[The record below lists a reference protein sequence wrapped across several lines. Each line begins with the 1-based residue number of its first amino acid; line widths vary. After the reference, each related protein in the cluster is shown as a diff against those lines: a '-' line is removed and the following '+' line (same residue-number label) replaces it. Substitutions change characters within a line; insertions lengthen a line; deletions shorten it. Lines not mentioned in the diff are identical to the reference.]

1 MLVVLALVV
10 ALGAAACADGGSCT
24 ITVNNA
30 MQGETYTAYKML
42 DVSVSDATNADDD
55 YSSYVYTLSDT
66 SPWKVFFTTGA
77 GKDYVVTNV
86 IDGVSYVT
94 WEEKADVAA
103 FVKAAETF
111 ANGKTATATA
121 TGVAST
127 TAPVTVTASFT
138 GLDAG
143 YYLITSS
150 GGTMVIVDTTPV
162 KPNAVINDKN
172 QAPTLNKEV
181 QEDSTSNWGDS
192 NTAQIGD
199 TVNFKVTITVQPGA
213 LNYVMHD
220 KMDDGLTFNTD
231 SVAIEGLTAG
241 THYNVVTNPTDD
253 CTFEIAFTKT
263 YLDSITAST
272 TFTVTYSAVLNGSA
286 ETGTA
291 EKNQAMLKYGSTNNT
306 SSQTPWDETV
316 TNTYKFS
323 VLKYVG
329 NADDNEATI
338 DLTNKSA
345 LAGAE
350 FKLQVVKDEVA
361 TDIQLVKV
369 NDTTY
374 RVAKAGETGAVDTFT
389 TVANG
394 QITII
399 GVDLE
404 DDYQLVEVTA
414 PAGYNLLDA
423 PVKVEVNENNQL
435 IVGVANYAGTEL
447 PSTGGTGTTM
457 IYLAGSVLVVAALVL
472 FITKRRMDAGR

>member
-10 ALGAAACADGGSCT
+10 ALGAAAYADGSCT

-30 MQGETYTAYKML
+30 MKGETYTAYKML
-42 DVSVSDATNADDD
+42 DVSVNSD
-55 YSSYVYTLSDT
+55 YSSYAYILDAKGQ
-66 SPWKVFFTTGA
+66 WNDFFTTGA
-77 GKDYVVTNV
+77 GKDYVDITL

-94 WEEKADVAA
+94 WKEKADVAEFA
-103 FVKAAETF
+103 KAAETF
-111 ANGKTATATA
+111 ANGKAVTATAV
-121 TGVAST
+121 GVASA

-150 GGTMVIVDTTPV
+150 GGTKVIVDTTPAN
-162 KPNAVINDKN
+162 PNPTINDKN
-172 QAPTLNKEV
+172 EAPTLDKQV

-199 TVNFKVTITVQPGA
+199 TVNFKVAITVQPGA

-220 KMDDGLTFNTD
+220 KMDDGLTFNAD
-231 SVAIEGLTAG
+231 SVVITGLTAG
-241 THYNVVTNPTDD
+241 THYNVVSNPTDG
-253 CTFEIAFTKT
+253 CTFEIAFVKA
-263 YLDSITAST
+263 YLDSITASNT
-272 TFTVTYSAVLNGSA
+272 LTVTYSAVLNESA
-286 ETGTA
+286 EADTA
-291 EKNQAMLKYGSTNNT
+291 EFNKAYLKYGSTDNT
-306 SSQTPWDETV
+306 DSKTPEKQTK

-329 NADDNEATI
+329 DAEGNEGTI

-350 FKLQVVKDEVA
+350 FKLQVVNGKVA

-374 RVAKAGETGAVDTFT
+374 RIAKAGEIGAVDTFT

-394 QITII
+394 QISII

-404 DDYQLVEVTA
+404 DSYQLVEVTA
-414 PAGYNLLDA
+414 PAGYNLLKD
-423 PVKVEVNENNQL
+423 PVSVTVNSNNNL
-435 IVGVANYAGTEL
+435 VVGVANYAGTEL

-457 IYLAGSVLVVAALVL
+457 IYLVGSVLVAAALVL
-472 FITKRRMDAGR
+472 FITKRRIDAGR